1 MSRKEVREAA
11 TEPDRSKQG
20 GVHPPF
26 PFGFKEQEGAS
37 PCASSCYLA
46 HLPPLP
52 PKRALDQ
59 LPRTHLRPPPSM
71 RPITSSATLDTR
83 EDGTHQSTIL
93 LGSPSHVFPCILS
106 KRRAMCDFIALG
118 LYTEPRLHPA
128 HVVAHWW
135 KKILYFFNVSQVTLL
150 VLRAV
155 PHNWSGA
162 ILKGALLSSNSVLFE
177 YTSSLLGVWI
187 NKILVHLRHW
197 EFHGLV

>member
-1 MSRKEVREAA
+1 MSRKEEREAA
-11 TEPDRSKQG
+11 TELDRSKQG

-46 HLPPLP
+46 
-52 PKRALDQ
+52 
-59 LPRTHLRPPPSM
+59 HLRPPPSM